1 MNNTKRKSVVL
12 LFTLLTLVAIFAL
25 IAQSSN
31 ITNKFFSS
39 TNKSI
44 VQTQINRLLLDTI
57 SILKNAKK
65 NLQGEMKLD
74 NRDNIDTFLGMME
87 NIPIIPISEN
97 ITVSPPQVDY
107 EEGGK
112 MYIKNFA
119 SIGDEQNA
127 TARQFKI
134 LFEQLCLYHNISD
147 EYLLSTYMKKFKNSP
162 IVTSKQI
169 DSIIEDYYK
178 QTKDKAIYEWRKSV
192 TYIDVGGTD
201 SNEAYLDGGL
211 QRIYDEGIFSDSVI
225 KDTFGNSEEIKKF
238 KFDING
244 MIDDQEFKASFVF
257 DFGDTNS
264 TTNSMNTKRAS
275 NIEIFF

>member
-238 KFDING
+238 KFDIDG